1 MEKHSKVVI
10 HAIVRILR
18 PLVRILLRYGVS
30 AGAFEELV
38 RRVYVEVAE
47 KDFQVEGKKQT
58 ASRVSVIT
66 GLNRKEVARIQK
78 LPPVEQTDVDE
89 RYNRA
94 VRVITGWLRD
104 ERYRTK
110 AGAPA
115 VLPFDGKLSFSEL
128 VNQYSGDMP
137 ARAVADEL
145 LRVDAIEMSRNNN
158 LKLITKGYV
167 PQDSDVDK
175 LQILGTDTA
184 DLIATI
190 DYNLTHKKEAA
201 KFQRKV
207 SYDNVPAE
215 HVEAFRKHSAK
226 LSQELL
232 ERLDRW
238 LAKRDQ
244 DSNPNSPSNN
254 SDTTRIGLGIYMMDG
269 TAKKDGDQENENEN

>member
-30 AGAFEELV
+30 AGAFEELI

-47 KDFQVEGKKQT
+47 KNFQVDGKKQT
-58 ASRVSVIT
+58 ASRISVIT

-94 VRVITGWLRD
+94 ARVITAWLRD
-104 ERYRTK
+104 EKFRTK
-110 AGAPA
+110 SGAPA
-115 VLPFDGKLSFSEL
+115 VLPFEGKNSFSEL
-128 VNQYSGDMP
+128 VNKHSGDMP

-145 LRVDAIEMSRNNN
+145 LRVNAIEVSRNNA

-167 PQDSDVDK
+167 PHDSDVDK

-184 DLIATI
+184 DLIKTI
-190 DYNLTHKKEAA
+190 DYNLTHNKEEA

-207 SYDNVPAE
+207 SYDNVPVE
-215 HVEAFRKHSAK
+215 HVEAFRKQSAK

-238 LAKRDQ
+238 LSKRDR
-244 DSNPNSPSNN
+244 DSNPNVKGKGK
-254 SDTTRIGLGIYMMDG
+254 TRIGLGIYMMDEAAG
-269 TAKKDGDQENENEN
+269 EDGVKKNDN

>member
-18 PLVRILLRYGVS
+18 PLVSILLRYGVS

-47 KDFQVEGKKQT
+47 RDFKVEGKKQT
-58 ASRVSVIT
+58 TSRISVIT

-104 ERYRTK
+104 KRYRTK
-110 AGAPA
+110 SGTPA
-115 VLPFDGKLSFSEL
+115 VLPFEGDKSFSEL

-145 LRVDAIEMSRNNN
+145 LRVKAIELSRNNT

-167 PQDSDVDK
+167 PHDSDVDK

-184 DLIATI
+184 DLIKTI
-190 DYNLTHKKEAA
+190 DYNLTHKKEEA

-207 SYDNVPAE
+207 SYDNVPLE
-215 HVEAFRKHSAK
+215 HVEEFRKQSAK

-238 LAKRDQ
+238 LAKRDR
-244 DSNPNSPSNN
+244 DTTSNVKGKGK
-254 SDTTRIGLGIYMMDG
+254 TRIGLGIYMMDE
-269 TAKKDGDQENENEN
+269 ADDENVIEDVDKNDNN